1 MIFLDSKAMEVVGH
15 SKQPHIKIINLL
27 KVYSKFGN
35 KATLQQINISHSLL
49 STLKNFCIAG
59 IFNSK

>member
-1 MIFLDSKAMEVVGH
+1 MEVVGH
-15 SKQPHIKIINLL
+15 KKQPHVKIINLL
-27 KVYSKFGN
+27 KVYNKLGD

-59 IFNSK
+59 IISR